1 MKATYNMEPEAVLYM
16 PLPNGK
22 ADVWL
27 RKNIQETTEDEAT
40 VWTADE
46 VYFRTSLDKESI
58 EANFETLYENGGGGT
73 VVAPDPEIDEISVEE
88 ALAIIMGVSA

>member
-27 RKNIQETTEDEAT
+27 RKNIQETMEDETT
-40 VWTADE
+40 VWAADE
-46 VYFRTSLDKESI
+46 VYFRTGLDRESI
-58 EANFETLYENGGGGT
+58 EANFETLYGNGGDEAGCGT
-73 VVAPDPEIDEISVEE
+73 SIDQQITDLQI
-88 ALAIIMGVSA
+88 ALCEVYELLI